1 MGTPDLNA
9 DASKSADAV
18 NLVEDIISMEKNM
31 GLEVNE
37 SDVEE
42 LIEEKEREFT
52 TEDLKKFYR
61 EQECQILEEE
71 EDSTNGEN
79 KESLPSAAIKDFL
92 SKWEEVQNFIRKYH
106 PNKTEAS
113 RAANILNDT
122 SISYFRKIL
131 QKKIPL

>member
-1 MGTPDLNA
+1 MNFLSLNFR
-9 DASKSADAV
+9 S
-18 NLVEDIISMEKNM
+18 
-31 GLEVNE
+31 
-37 SDVEE
+37 
-42 LIEEKEREFT
+42 
-52 TEDLKKFYR
+52 FYR

-71 EDSTNGEN
+71 DSANGEN

-122 SISYFRKIL
+122 SISYFRKL
-131 QKKIPL
+131 KKPKTIEFGCLCKVE